1 MAKIGILT
9 YHFVLNYGAAM
20 QAWAL
25 QEYLKKIGHQVE
37 LIDYRPGHLEKGGN
51 FYFPKNMKLLRMNL
65 ITAFIKLRSFFHI
78 FSRQM
83 KVKKSKFQ
91 DFQNSYLNLSQ
102 KTIKQ
107 LKCVAEDYFDY
118 DIFICGSDQ
127 IWNSSNHSG
136 IDSAYFFGFLPENS
150 FTVSYAASFG
160 RPFIED
166 NFKKEVADL
175 LKPFNSISV
184 RELSGVKLVTELS
197 GKKAE
202 CVLDPT
208 LLLGEEIS
216 KLLDLEGPNEGFIFS
231 YALRSKD
238 TVSSTNNYISKKFN
252 LPLISDESLHAKQYA
267 LSPIEWVS
275 HIKRASFVV
284 TNSYHG
290 TLFSLIF
297 KKSFIFVA
305 LSGNKSSYNE
315 RAISLLNEL
324 GLNSRILEN
333 YNETLID
340 SIIGSKIDW
349 DEVSK
354 ILSDKRKNSE
364 EFLRAAIRDANER

>member
-9 YHFVLNYGAAM
+9 YHFVLNYGAVM

-37 LIDYRPGHLEKGGN
+37 LIDYRPEHLEKGGD

-65 ITAFIKLRSFFHI
+65 IKACIKLRSFFHM
-78 FSRQM
+78 FSGQIRL
-83 KVKKSKFQ
+83 KKRKFQ
-91 DFQNSYLNLSQ
+91 DFQNSYLNLSK

-107 LKCVAEDYFDY
+107 LKCVAEDCFDY

-127 IWNSSNHSG
+127 IWNSSSHSG

-150 FTVSYAASFG
+150 VIVSYAASFG
-160 RPFIED
+160 RSFIED
-166 NFKKEVADL
+166 SYKNEVADL

-184 RELSGVKLVTELS
+184 RESSGVKLVRELT
-197 GKKAE
+197 GKEAQ

-208 LLLGEEIS
+208 LLIGEEIS
-216 KLLDLEGPNEGFIFS
+216 KLLDLEEPNEDFIFS

-238 TVSSTNNYISKKFN
+238 TVSSTNTYISKKFN
-252 LPLISDESLHAKQYA
+252 LPLISDESLYTEQYA

-305 LSGNKSSYNE
+305 LSGSKSSYNE

-324 GLNSRILEN
+324 GLYSRILEN
-333 YNETLID
+333 FNESLID
-340 SIIGSKIDW
+340 SIIISEINW

-354 ILSDKRKNSE
+354 ILSDKRQYSE
-364 EFLRAAIRDANER
+364 EFLRAAIIDASER